1 MGTRA
6 ERAPESARGLDCA
19 TTAEL
24 MAELKRRCLGCMVV
38 CVRAEESGDAWF
50 YELKGSPILLGAMN
64 AALALKIGEQLS
76 GGRQ

>member
-1 MGTRA
+1 
-6 ERAPESARGLDCA
+6 
-19 TTAEL
+19 
-24 MAELKRRCLGCMVV
+24 MVV